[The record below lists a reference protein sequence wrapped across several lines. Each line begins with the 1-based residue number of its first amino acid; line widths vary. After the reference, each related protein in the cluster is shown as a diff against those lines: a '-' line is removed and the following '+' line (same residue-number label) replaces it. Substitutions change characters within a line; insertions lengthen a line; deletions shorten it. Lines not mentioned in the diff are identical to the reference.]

1 MNGMQARLVAA
12 GSTVNHATAQ
22 AHGMIYD
29 TVQRQAL
36 MLAFLDNFKLLGIVF
51 FAVIP
56 VMLLMKK
63 RKGPTGDVPVH

>member
-1 MNGMQARLVAA
+1 
-12 GSTVNHATAQ
+12 
-22 AHGMIYD
+22 MIYG

-63 RKGPTGDVPVH
+63 RKGPAGDVPVH